1 VKVIDSSTL
10 VKYFAKEEG
19 WREAGRSLAEG
30 TVTVDLALKEVA
42 NALLKKYRRGEI
54 AREVVVE
61 VVRDLLRAGAVVM
74 VRQEEVLEEALLMA
88 MRHGITVYDT
98 LFIALAK
105 ARSLDLVTSD
115 VKQAEAAEKAGVRV
129 VLV

>member
-1 VKVIDSSTL
+1 M
-10 VKYFAKEEG
+10 
-19 WREAGRSLAEG
+19 
-30 TVTVDLALKEVA
+30 TVDLALKEAA
-42 NALLKKYRRGEI
+42 NALLKKYRRGEA
-54 AREVVVE
+54 AREVVLE

-88 MRHGITVYDT
+88 MRHGITVYDA

-115 VKQAEAAEKAGVRV
+115 VKQAEAAEKASVRV

>member
-1 VKVIDSSTL
+1 MKVIDSSTL

>member
-1 VKVIDSSTL
+1 M
-10 VKYFAKEEG
+10 
-19 WREAGRSLAEG
+19 
-30 TVTVDLALKEVA
+30 TVDLALKGVA
-42 NALLKKYRRGEI
+42 NALLKKYRRGEA
-54 AREVVVE
+54 AREVVLE

-88 MRHGITVYDT
+88 MRHGITVYDA